1 MAFSRTGRFVLVTV
15 ALLAVGLL
23 SREVKRSSN
32 TDAADD
38 LMLSEPSASTDADAA
53 TQVVSNSIAAAE
65 NHGQSFSDLEIRVRD
80 APLFEDP
87 DVFAAF
93 EGEQDRV
100 YSTLIS
106 LAEDGNLAAYL
117 GLYHIL
123 HGCRDAYKTESELEA
138 GVADMHQLRRDPR
151 SSPGN
156 IHDDFN
162 PGFTERQMRDE
173 FARCEMVSDEAVAER
188 EKWRQDAARSGYPPA
203 MVDSARSIVDSN
215 PDEALDVY
223 TRYWELGGAGGAG
236 GLMTMYRD
244 GWEGVAP
251 DLVRSAA
258 YGYISTQFSIN
269 FFDSFDT
276 PRAKVGFA
284 DARQAILEYQHGLL
298 SSISP
303 AEFDQAYELANELLE
318 GNPNCCFH

>member
-1 MAFSRTGRFVLVTV
+1 MFVAV
-15 ALLAVGLL
+15 ALLAVGML
-23 SREVKRSSN
+23 SREVKKSSK
-32 TDAADD
+32 TDAAEAP
-38 LMLSEPSASTDADAA
+38 MLSEPSASMDTDAA
-53 TQVVSNSIAAAE
+53 TQVVSNGIAAAE
-65 NHGQSFSDLEIRVRD
+65 NHGQSFSNLEIPVRD

-93 EGEQDRV
+93 KGEQGLV
-100 YSTLIS
+100 YTTLLS

-117 GLYHIL
+117 GLYHFL
-123 HGCRDAYKTESELEA
+123 HGCRGAYKTESELEA

-173 FARCEMVSDEAVAER
+173 FARCKTVSDEAVAER

-203 MVDSARSIVDSN
+203 MVDYARSIVDSN

-223 TRYWELGGAGGAG
+223 TRYWELGGASGAG
-236 GLMTMYRD
+236 GRMTMYRD

-251 DLVRSAA
+251 DPVRATA
-258 YGYISTQFSIN
+258 YGYISTQVTIN

-276 PRAKVGFA
+276 PRARAGFA
-284 DARQAILEYQHGLL
+284 DARQAILDYQHELL